1 MAKKK
6 VNNIDVVLELL
17 REPVGF
23 EKIKFRLKCKN
34 QKQKE
39 YSKLIKENQITI
51 ATGPAG
57 TGKINKKIC
66 LIKFFK

>member
-6 VNNIDVVLELL
+6 NVIQNEEVKELL
-17 REPVGF
+17 REPTGF
-23 EKIKFRLKCKN
+23 EKIKFKLKCKN

-39 YSKLIKENQITI
+39 YSNLIKNNQITI

-57 TGKINKKIC
+57 TGKII
-66 LIKFFK
+66 III

>member
-6 VNNIDVVLELL
+6 VNNNDEVQELL

-51 ATGPAG
+51 ATGPA
-57 TGKINKKIC
+57 
-66 LIKFFK
+66 

>member
-6 VNNIDVVLELL
+6 VNNNDEVQELL

-39 YSKLIKENQITI
+39 YSKLLKENQIPI

-57 TGKINKKIC
+57 TGKINKKN
-66 LIKFFK
+66 LFN